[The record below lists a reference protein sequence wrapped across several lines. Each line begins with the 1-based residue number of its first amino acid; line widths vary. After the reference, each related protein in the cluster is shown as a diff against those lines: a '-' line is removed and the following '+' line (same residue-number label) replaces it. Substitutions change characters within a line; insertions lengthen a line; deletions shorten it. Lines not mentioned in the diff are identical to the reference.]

1 MQQNAKLN
9 VPKKTKAVLF
19 RKEKETYIKNSDCCR
34 WKDSGYSQNIIFKRK
49 THDFKLFKN
58 SRLLVLEGTLI
69 IADKGYNGIFD
80 VHFDSLIPIK
90 ATKNHKLTDEERSF
104 NSSLAKHRIFIEHIN
119 RYIKRFKILSYRYRN
134 KRRRFAL
141 RASLI
146 CSIYNFQHAFWGFR
160 TGLI

>member
-1 MQQNAKLN
+1 M
-9 VPKKTKAVLF
+9 P
-19 RKEKETYIKNSDCCR
+19 
-34 WKDSGYSQNIIFKRK
+34 
-49 THDFKLFKN
+49 
-58 SRLLVLEGTLI
+58 EGTLI
-69 IADKGYNGIFD
+69 IADKGYTGIFD

-90 ATKNHKLTDEERSF
+90 ATKNHKLTDDERSF

-146 CSIYNFQHAFWGFR
+146 CSIYNFQHAF
-160 TGLI
+160 